1 MISVGKLTHY
11 LTAHSGICMI
21 GSKLF
26 AHPQSETYSE
36 LAIRTTSSHPNR
48 QHNSTLPNEQAC
60 SNGGPSWHVPIAIA
74 PDNKCLQDHIDKLKR
89 VISYASKREATMVLL
104 HPDSFAAAKTTTV
117 ATESFT
123 MNRRTLTAIR
133 RPQLIARTFGST
145 IASRFRFKGSQ
156 VARPLVNRTKDI
168 VYFPL
173 IQKPTDS
180 YETLYRQQ
188 TWERNAAEKSSSS
201 DTTP

>member
-1 MISVGKLTHY
+1 MTALETLHKVELVAVHIAGKLNETADELSRFSRLATEMI
-11 LTAHSGICMI
+11 LTLEPT
-21 GSKLF
+21 SK
-26 AHPQSETYSE
+26 
-36 LAIRTTSSHPNR
+36 SHLR
-48 QHNSTLPNEQAC
+48 YAC
-60 SNGGPSWHVPIAIA
+60 HIPWHVPIAIA

-145 IASRFRFKGSQ
+145 IASRFRFKGSLLISELQ
-156 VARPLVNRTKDI
+156 VIRNNAEPLTYTQPMGNR
-168 VYFPL
+168 
-173 IQKPTDS
+173 
-180 YETLYRQQ
+180 
-188 TWERNAAEKSSSS
+188 A
-201 DTTP
+201 TPSI